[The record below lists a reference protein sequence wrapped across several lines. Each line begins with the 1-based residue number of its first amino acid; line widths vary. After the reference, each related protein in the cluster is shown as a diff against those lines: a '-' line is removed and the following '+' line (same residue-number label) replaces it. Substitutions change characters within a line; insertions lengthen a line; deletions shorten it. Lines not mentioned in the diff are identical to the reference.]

1 MTPLTATGTGVGR
14 EVRRPAPGRNETLAM
29 LSAVMALM
37 AMAIDLMLSAFD
49 EMRVTFGLDPT
60 SNEVAG
66 VVTVFFMGLAVAQ
79 LFFGPITDR

>member
-1 MTPLTATGTGVGR
+1 MPEPSRRATLSLGSTRDPLTATGTGVGR

-49 EMRVTFGLDPT
+49 EMRVTLTRPH
-60 SNEVAG
+60 
-66 VVTVFFMGLAVAQ
+66 L
-79 LFFGPITDR
+79 